1 MTHEVVRQTLP
12 LFEEDGRDLYYLPDL
27 PEEDPYAAG
36 HRTCAGCGPAI
47 QYRWVLKAAG
57 QDTVVAGPTGC
68 MYVANSTYLCTPY
81 TVPWAHTPIASG
93 GSFTSGVAAGY
104 EAMIRKGRYPGPYP
118 NILVMAGDGSAA
130 DIGLGSI
137 SGALYRN
144 HDALFVCYD
153 NECYANTGIQTSPTT
168 PYAGMTTFTP
178 FGKAIPEGKKLPPK
192 NLAKMMAE
200 GHPHCYVATT
210 TVGYPVDLMNKTR
223 KGLNH
228 VGAAF
233 LHCYTPCQKGWVYQ
247 TSMTVELG
255 RRVVE
260 SGLWPVWEYDPHERT
275 YRYFHPPVQRP
286 VTDYLAMQGR
296 FGHMLPEHVATTQ
309 VAANRNWEAI
319 GMEVPHGAARPGG
332 SGPPSAAGGRGVLD
346 ARQPRRRRLMSAGLR
361 GDEPPR
367 TPRSWGDPSPQTPL
381 GHSRSCSTAGAS
393 SGTCRTGR
401 PCSGTCSPSGRTR
414 PARGSRCTPR
424 RAGSCSPTART
435 AAAGS
440 PWSR

>member
-1 MTHEVVRQTLP
+1 MAYEVIRQQLP
-12 LFEEDGRDLYYLPDL
+12 LFEEDGRAAATDDEHGRDLYYLPDL

-93 GSFTSGVAAGY
+93 GSFTSGMAAGY

-130 DIGLGSI
+130 DIGIGSI

-260 SGLWPVWEYDPHERT
+260 SGLWPVWEYDPQERT
-275 YRYFHPPVQRP
+275 YHYFHPPVQRP

-296 FGHMLPEHVATTQ
+296 FGHMLPEHVATMQ
-309 VAANRNWEAI
+309 VSANRNWETI
-319 GMEVPHGAARPGG
+319 GMDVPKTLRDLEDPARHQRLHDEEYSMPLN
-332 SGPPSAAGGRGVLD
+332 RGV
-346 ARQPRRRRLMSAGLR
+346 
-361 GDEPPR
+361 
-367 TPRSWGDPSPQTPL
+367 
-381 GHSRSCSTAGAS
+381 GA
-393 SGTCRTGR
+393 
-401 PCSGTCSPSGRTR
+401 
-414 PARGSRCTPR
+414 
-424 RAGSCSPTART
+424 
-435 AAAGS
+435 
-440 PWSR
+440 